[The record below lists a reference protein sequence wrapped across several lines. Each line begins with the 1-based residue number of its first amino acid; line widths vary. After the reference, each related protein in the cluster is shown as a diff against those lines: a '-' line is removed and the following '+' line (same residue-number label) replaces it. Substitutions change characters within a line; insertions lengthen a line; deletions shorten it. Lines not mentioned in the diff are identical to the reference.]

1 MVMGRLPEAFKSLK
15 PFLKI
20 AEDNAKCNVAVEYWC
35 LRYVYGEA
43 LTIDTTSPECKSF
56 ICFLLS
62 YLSKLERDNKKENCF
77 CNEDAAQKYLKRV
90 ALRFFQKADRLDR
103 SRRFTIDVAK
113 YYITAANLIN
123 VLSVFGD
130 LDNSLIE
137 ARKYGRWRGAYLFNM
152 FNDLE
157 YPLPAPEEVNESLE
171 KVRYHGDITEWDSFD
186 DTYDVFLSVEIAVP
200 LNYSEIPDDGV
211 STNVELEEALER
223 FADFNEAYKYGT
235 SAMSEL
241 QDQNFADAIL
251 NLENALELMQK
262 YKRK

>member
-1 MVMGRLPEAFKSLK
+1 MCRLPEAYKSLK

-35 LRYVYGEA
+35 LRYVYEKA

-56 ICFLLS
+56 ICFLMS
-62 YLSKLERDNKKENCF
+62 YLRKLERDNKKDNCF
-77 CNEDAAQKYLKRV
+77 CNKDAAQKYLKRV
-90 ALRFFQKADRLDR
+90 ALRFFQKADLLDR

-113 YYITAANLIN
+113 FYITAANLIN
-123 VLSVFGD
+123 VLSFFGD

-137 ARKYGRWRGAYLFNM
+137 ARKYGRWRGAYLFNI
-152 FNDLE
+152 FNDLD

-171 KVRYHGDITEWDSFD
+171 KVRFHGDTTEWDSFY
-186 DTYDVFLSVEIAVP
+186 DTYDVFLSGVEIAVP

-211 STNVELEEALER
+211 SADVQLEEALER
-223 FADFNEAYKYGT
+223 FADFNEAFKCGT

-241 QDQNFADAIL
+241 RDQNFADAIFS
-251 NLENALELMQK
+251 LENALELMQK
-262 YKRK
+262 YKRM